1 MKPYDRMNAIFNETN
16 PTFKTTY
23 NVWGACHN
31 YYNTEWQQADSTSCS
46 GDHRPLC
53 TSGTG
58 ISGSPEQRQT
68 GFYPMLAFFTGNV
81 GPAANPVLNNWFDP
95 KARILPDPPV
105 YRGYTP
111 GANTSQNRQLE
122 DFTGPTGTSTFGQP
136 NIASQ
141 ITISHESV
149 PEHDSTFRAA
159 NISWGTPGPS
169 TFFQSNWAAVGSGF
183 HLSSY
188 QMLDIRVDRIEDTFL
203 NPSTDST
210 VEVALVTSTGALSSS
225 TFITNYGN
233 RLNGPRSG
241 PFNFHTMLQTVR
253 IPLTDFGVSLTSI
266 RGVRLTF
273 SLTPTGHIYV
283 GSIRATKVTTPP
295 VPLMSP
301 LVAQTVPGASASL
314 SSAVMPGS
322 VPESAPAGA
331 AAAPPAGP
339 QLVTSGNALT
349 SVRSTPDGASVQVA
363 VSSPVIFDARA
374 QLLTL
379 RIGSVESNLSAYP
392 GGDLRNAVFT
402 LPRADWDRLVGGEP
416 ITVRYGSGTSPIV
429 WSFGGLDKTQLN
441 R

>member
-1 MKPYDRMNAIFNETN
+1 
-16 PTFKTTY
+16 
-23 NVWGACHN
+23 
-31 YYNTEWQQADSTSCS
+31 
-46 GDHRPLC
+46 
-53 TSGTG
+53 
-58 ISGSPEQRQT
+58 
-68 GFYPMLAFFTGNV
+68 
-81 GPAANPVLNNWFDP
+81 
-95 KARILPDPPV
+95 
-105 YRGYTP
+105 
-111 GANTSQNRQLE
+111 
-122 DFTGPTGTSTFGQP
+122 
-136 NIASQ
+136 
-141 ITISHESV
+141 
-149 PEHDSTFRAA
+149 
-159 NISWGTPGPS
+159 
-169 TFFQSNWAAVGSGF
+169 
-183 HLSSY
+183 
-188 QMLDIRVDRIEDTFL
+188 
-203 NPSTDST
+203 
-210 VEVALVTSTGALSSS
+210 
-225 TFITNYGN
+225 
-233 RLNGPRSG
+233 
-241 PFNFHTMLQTVR
+241 MLQTVR